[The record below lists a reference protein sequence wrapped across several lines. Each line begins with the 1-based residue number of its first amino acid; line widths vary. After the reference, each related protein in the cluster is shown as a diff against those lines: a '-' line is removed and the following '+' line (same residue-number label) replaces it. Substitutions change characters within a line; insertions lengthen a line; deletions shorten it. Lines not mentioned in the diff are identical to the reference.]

1 MTDENVNPS
10 EETQDETVTD
20 VAPQEASAETT
31 DAPDGVADVENV
43 PDEAAPEGE
52 PAAEPEPPETEPAT
66 AEPATAEPATAEP
79 ATAEPADAEPA
90 TAPDE
95 VGDGP
100 AAEAVEVTEETPVP
114 DSDEAIEEEA
124 AAQEASAPSEEPSEV
139 ESDPVAAAVSE
150 PKKKKKRLPRAL
162 RPPRTKTKRER
173 PAERKAITRL
183 PKPEHSR
190 GRRQERQGKVV
201 SAASDKTIVVRV
213 DTVKVHPMYKKVIR
227 RSTKLHAHDAENQA
241 KIGDVVRIVET
252 RPISKQKRWRLQE
265 VVEAAK

>member
-66 AEPATAEPATAEP
+66 AEPAD
-79 ATAEPADAEPA
+79 AEPAD
-90 TAPDE
+90 APDE

-100 AAEAVEVTEETPVP
+100 AAEAVEVAEEMPVP
-114 DSDEAIEEEA
+114 DADEAIEEEA
-124 AAQEASAPSEEPSEV
+124 AAEEASAPSEEPSEV

-190 GRRQERQGKVV
+190 GR
-201 SAASDKTIVVRV
+201 
-213 DTVKVHPMYKKVIR
+213 
-227 RSTKLHAHDAENQA
+227 
-241 KIGDVVRIVET
+241 
-252 RPISKQKRWRLQE
+252 
-265 VVEAAK
+265 